1 MKRLIIFLI
10 IIGFASWA
18 GVEIAKD
25 PGYMLL
31 AYHQWTLETPLWLGI
46 LLWLLLFLVFSL
58 VTQVWRNVGSTGAK
72 WYAWRARRRLAQTNN
87 LTLRAILEALEGYFQ
102 SAAKNFEKTLPNAEL
117 PLLNLLGAAYCAEKQ
132 GQTEIRD
139 QYLNEAVTKMPEAQ
153 TAIRL
158 TKIHWLSEAE
168 QWGEAVYQMEL
179 LLQDDPYHKQALL
192 LAQSLYQRLA
202 LWQKLLKI
210 STTLRKRKLI
220 AQTALDNIQI
230 KAYGAML
237 QDTVASKDIK
247 ALNSQWLMIP
257 THYQQT
263 PSLVLIYSKAL
274 IQAEQG
280 IKAAEFI
287 LDVLKKHWDDE
298 LVTLYGQAVLPD
310 TEQQLKQAEKWLQHH
325 ENNAVLLLTLGRLCI
340 RANLWG
346 KARSYL
352 EASCQ
357 IQAKPDT
364 YLALAELSQGH
375 DDTEK
380 ASVFFQKGLLLALNK
395 TKKP

>member
-1 MKRLIIFLI
+1 MKRLIVLLI

-46 LLWLLLFLVFSL
+46 LLWLLLFLAFSL

-87 LTLRAILEALEGYFQ
+87 LTLRAMLEALEGYFP

-132 GQTEIRD
+132 GQSEIRD
-139 QYLNEAVTKMPEAQ
+139 QFLDEAIAKMPEAQ

-168 QWGEAVYQMEL
+168 QWGDAVYHMEH
-179 LLQDDPYHKQALL
+179 LLQDDPYHQQALL
-192 LAQSLYQRLA
+192 LAQTLYQRLG
-202 LWQKLLKI
+202 LWQKLLKT

-220 AQTALDNIQI
+220 PQPIFENIQI

-237 QDTVASKDIK
+237 QETVADLK
-247 ALNSQWLMIP
+247 ALNSQWLTIP
-257 THYQQT
+257 THYQHT
-263 PSLVLIYSKAL
+263 PSLVLIYAKAL
-274 IQAEQG
+274 IRAEEG
-280 IKAAEFI
+280 SKAAEFI
-287 LDVLKKHWDDE
+287 LEVLKKHWDDE
-298 LVTLYGQAVLPD
+298 LVMLYGQAVLPD
-310 TEQQLKQAEKWLQHH
+310 TEQQLKQAEKWLQQH
-325 ENNAVLLLTLGRLCI
+325 ETNAGLLLTLGRLCI

-357 IQAKPDT
+357 IQAKPET

-375 DDTEK
+375 GEIEK
-380 ASVFFQKGLLLALNK
+380 ACQFYQKGLLLALNK
-395 TKKP
+395 VNKA